1 MPFAAL
7 LAHPAPSSSHSCNAE
22 WSAQLRRDAG
32 PAWWSMLR
40 SPLGLRGTA
49 HSGGREFWCC
59 AGCPTASQHHGS
71 ASAVQAVRRP
81 QLCHRALEQ
90 INHPRD
96 KVDSVSGWPLWH
108 LRIIARD
115 CRLENSVSSGA
126 VVAVLAVCSHMAV
139 FAAVLSPCWLA
150 GCIPLCQ
157 GLKCYLQLT
166 VTLPG
171 WTPPS
176 GFPLPLSQPF
186 STQINAATS
195 RLLDRARIS
204 EEDKKT
210 HIMPSK
216 GWKGAGDLCIPFNCV
231 CVVGST
237 VSSAP
242 CRVATS

>member
-1 MPFAAL
+1 MEVLLQCRQSAA
-7 LAHPAPSSSHSCNAE
+7 HSCAIARWNK
-22 WSAQLRRDAG
+22 L
-32 PAWWSMLR
+32 
-40 SPLGLRGTA
+40 T
-49 HSGGREFWCC
+49 
-59 AGCPTASQHHGS
+59 
-71 ASAVQAVRRP
+71 
-81 QLCHRALEQ
+81 
-90 INHPRD
+90 IPRD

-204 EEDKKT
+204 EEDKKNT
-210 HIMPSK
+210 HYAVRRLER
-216 GWKGAGDLCIPFNCV
+216 G
-231 CVVGST
+231 
-237 VSSAP
+237 
-242 CRVATS
+242 R